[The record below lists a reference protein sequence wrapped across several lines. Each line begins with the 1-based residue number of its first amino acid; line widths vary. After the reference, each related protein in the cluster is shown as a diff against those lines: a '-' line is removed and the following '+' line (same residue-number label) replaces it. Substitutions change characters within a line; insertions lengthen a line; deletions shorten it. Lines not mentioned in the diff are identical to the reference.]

1 MVVAFETSGNKL
13 NANQQEIFYYMLSLF
28 NIISITAFSGELKAT
43 QEATIGKFQFNP
55 RFDAPGAKP
64 VPNLI

>member
-28 NIISITAFSGELKAT
+28 NIISIIAFSGELKAT

-55 RFDAPGAKP
+55 P
-64 VPNLI
+64 V